1 MGRAEIDTRAPFKSV
16 KEAVLLFG
24 ERVLVGEIYA
34 NKLKEV
40 SYSSY
45 HNTILLHFFLVLMFN
60 FYVRLELQGMLL
72 LLNQQLGVLEAELE
86 ETKRNL
92 QKVREENK
100 IMAYC
105 IKSLRDDLDR
115 AKKELHK
122 YLKAREFDQ
131 KDPVDPEIEE
141 EDLKFI
147 EDGAAKFETK
157 TMLSQDAEELVQK
170 KRYVKFASPPTLA
183 QVIVSKEDLG
193 ERVGN
198 PSVKKNKKKPLVPLV
213 GWFFAKNKA
222 IQEGGWGVSKSLR
235 LSWAEY
241 AEIIK

>member
-1 MGRAEIDTRAPFKSV
+1 MMNTEEGKLVVMGRAEIDTRAPFKSV

-34 NKLKEV
+34 NKLKEIGAAGHAA
-40 SYSSY
+40 SAQS
-45 HNTILLHFFLVLMFN
+45 TI
-60 FYVRLELQGMLL
+60 
-72 LLNQQLGVLEAELE
+72 GVLEAELE

-213 GWFFAKNKA
+213 GWFFCQKQGNSRR
-222 IQEGGWGVSKSLR
+222 GWGVSKSLR

>member
-1 MGRAEIDTRAPFKSV
+1 M
-16 KEAVLLFG
+16 VLISWTPG
-24 ERVLVGEIYA
+24 VQEIYSHSPLDRKA
-34 NKLKEV
+34 NWWSWAEQRLTPEHLSNQSKKQSCCLGKEFWLEKYMPKLKEIGAAGHAA
-40 SYSSY
+40 SAQS
-45 HNTILLHFFLVLMFN
+45 TI
-60 FYVRLELQGMLL
+60 
-72 LLNQQLGVLEAELE
+72 GVLEAELE

-115 AKKELHK
+115 AKKELDK

-141 EDLKFI
+141 DDLKFI

-193 ERVGN
+193 RELETLLSRKSRRSHWCLWLGGFL
-198 PSVKKNKKKPLVPLV
+198 PKTRQFKKVV
-213 GWFFAKNKA
+213 
-222 IQEGGWGVSKSLR
+222 GVSKSLR
-235 LSWAEY
+235 LS
-241 AEIIK
+241 

>member
-1 MGRAEIDTRAPFKSV
+1 MMNTEEGKLVVMGRAEIDTRAPFKSV

-34 NKLKEV
+34 NKLKEIGV
-40 SYSSY
+40 AGHAASAQS
-45 HNTILLHFFLVLMFN
+45 TI
-60 FYVRLELQGMLL
+60 
-72 LLNQQLGVLEAELE
+72 GVLEAELE

-100 IMAYC
+100 LMAYC

-157 TMLSQDAEELVQK
+157 IMLSQDAEELVQK

-193 ERVGN
+193 ERN
-198 PSVKKNKKKPLVPLV
+198 PSVKKTKKKPLVPLV
-213 GWFFAKNKA
+213 GWLFAKNKA
-222 IQEGGWGVSKSLR
+222 IQEGGGSPR
-235 LSWAEY
+235 A
-241 AEIIK
+241 

>member
-1 MGRAEIDTRAPFKSV
+1 MMNTEEGKLVVMGRAEIDTRAPFKSV

-34 NKLKEV
+34 NKLKEIGAAGHAA
-40 SYSSY
+40 SAQS
-45 HNTILLHFFLVLMFN
+45 TI
-60 FYVRLELQGMLL
+60 
-72 LLNQQLGVLEAELE
+72 GVLEAELE

-141 EDLKFI
+141 DDLKFI

-198 PSVKKNKKKPLVPLV
+198 PSVKKIKKKPLVPLV

-222 IQEGGWGVSKSLR
+222 IQEGGGGSPR
-235 LSWAEY
+235 A
-241 AEIIK
+241 